1 MVVIEGRRTERVEAR
16 VTNYFVV
23 MTSGFGELEPVMAS
37 DIIRRGM
44 AAIKP
49 EPDTSMIVFD
59 PEQTETVIEDGGR
72 TLHVAYPGLET
83 RIYAKLDDYGSPE
96 FLSENVGRK
105 TSTQYMVTFL
115 LAEEY

>member
-1 MVVIEGRRTERVEAR
+1 MAVKTT
-16 VTNYFVV
+16 VTNHFMV
-23 MTSGFGELEPVMAS
+23 MTSGFS
-37 DIIRRGM
+37 DLPADIVGDILTRGM

-59 PEQTETVIEDGGR
+59 PKQAKTVTEDGGR
-72 TLHVAYPGLET
+72 TLHVAYPRLKT
-83 RIYAKLDDYGSPE
+83 KVYAKLDDYGSKE

-105 TSTQYMVTFL
+105 LNTRYMVTFL